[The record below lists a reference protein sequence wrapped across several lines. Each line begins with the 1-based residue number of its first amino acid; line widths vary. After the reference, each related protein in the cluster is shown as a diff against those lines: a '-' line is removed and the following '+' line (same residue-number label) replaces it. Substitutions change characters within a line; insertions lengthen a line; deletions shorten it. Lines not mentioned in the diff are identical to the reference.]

1 MKYRIL
7 LTAIMSL
14 CLISCDPEELFR
26 SAPIIREI
34 SVTPDQ
40 VNPFDTVYAQVQAT
54 NPEEG
59 VLSYQWTVS
68 PNRGLFIDAI
78 DGTTIRWIAPTTGG
92 DYTFKVEVSNSFKS
106 AERTESV
113 KVVEAGVP
121 LVKIIAPQDND
132 YFIQGLEMEIEAD
145 AFHNN
150 GINKVQLYARDLL
163 ISEKS
168 GTSANRY
175 SFVFTPDTS
184 YLGETEIKIEAI
196 ANFTLAVGVDSVM
209 VNIEAI
215 LPGN

>member
-1 MKYRIL
+1 MKYGIL

-14 CLISCDPEELFR
+14 CFIFCDPEELFR

-34 SVTPDQ
+34 NINPDR
-40 VNPFDTVYAQVQAT
+40 VNPFDTVYAEVLAS

-59 VLSYQWTVS
+59 VLSYLWSVS
-68 PNRGLFIDAI
+68 PNRGLFVDLI

-113 KVVEAGVP
+113 KVLEAGVP
-121 LVKIIAPQDND
+121 LVKIKAPQDNE

-150 GINKVQLYARDLL
+150 GINKVQLYVNDQL
-163 ISEKS
+163 ITEMS
-168 GTSANRY
+168 GSPSNSYNFA
-175 SFVFTPDTS
+175 FTPDTT
-184 YLGETEIKIEAI
+184 YLGTTEIKIEAV
-196 ANFTLAVGVDSVM
+196 ANFTLTIGIDSVM